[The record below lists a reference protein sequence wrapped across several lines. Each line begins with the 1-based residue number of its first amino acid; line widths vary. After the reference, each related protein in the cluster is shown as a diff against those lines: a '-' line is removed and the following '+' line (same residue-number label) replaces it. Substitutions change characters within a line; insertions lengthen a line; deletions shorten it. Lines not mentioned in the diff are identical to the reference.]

1 MTLAAEETESV
12 ISPAGRQL
20 RQGNKAPR
28 PARRW
33 MTLIRREPLAA
44 ACLAGIALLVL
55 IALLAPAL
63 APYDPNNNDVLNRLK
78 GPSATFWLGTDE
90 LGRDLFSRLLYGART
105 AVETSF
111 QSVGMALLIGV
122 PLGLLI
128 GYLGGWWDRVAMR
141 VTDIAQSIPSLI
153 FAFAVIAIL
162 GRGVNQTAIA
172 VGIVFSIIMLRI
184 ARGLMLRERELLY
197 VDAARVGGLSTPR
210 ILFREIL
217 PNVAGPLI
225 VEAALLLGSAIM
237 LITMLSFLGLGL
249 EASTPDWGSMLDEA
263 RKYQVL
269 HPFMALPPGLAIMA
283 AVLLFNFTGDS
294 LRDALMGRRRVA
306 HRKLRQDRRARN
318 APKAKA
324 PVQDADTVLTVQGLR
339 VSYLSES
346 GKPMEVL
353 SDISLDL
360 HRGETVGLV
369 GESGSGKSTT
379 GMAMVGLLPDT
390 ASSSGHV
397 WLGDT
402 DMLTAPAAE
411 AAKRRGPE
419 IAMVFQ
425 DPIGSLSP
433 VHTVGQ
439 QLIEPM
445 QHHLGLG
452 KEEATRR
459 VIELLE
465 MVGIPNAAQR
475 INDYPHQFSG
485 GMAQRAMIAM
495 ALSCRPKM
503 LVADEP
509 TSALDV
515 TVQAQVLKLLG
526 RLSTEFD
533 MAVLLVTHDLGVV
546 SEACDRVVV
555 MYAGEIVEVGKVA
568 DVLAKPRH
576 PYTYA
581 LLKATPRNEA
591 PAGRLP
597 TIPGTVPPPWDFPR
611 GCRFAPR
618 CAFVKEACT
627 IAPVALVDGVRCVR
641 AGELSLEVGA

>member
-1 MTLAAEETESV
+1 MTLAEETEAV
-12 ISPAGRQL
+12 IAREGR
-20 RQGNKAPR
+20 KAPR
-28 PARRW
+28 
-33 MTLIRREPLAA
+33 MTTKLAAIFRREPLTAL
-44 ACLAGIALLVL
+44 CLAGIAALVL
-55 IALLAPAL
+55 VALLAPYL
-63 APYDPNNNDVLNRLK
+63 APYDPNNNDVINRLK

-111 QSVGMALLIGV
+111 QAVAMALLLGV
-122 PLGLLI
+122 PAGLII
-128 GYLGGWWDRVAMR
+128 GYLGGWWDRIAMR

-162 GRGVNQTAIA
+162 GRGVNQTAAA
-172 VGIVFSIIMLRI
+172 VGIVFAIILLRI

-225 VEAALLLGSAIM
+225 VEAALMLGAAIM

-249 EASTPDWGSMLDEA
+249 EAETPDWGSMLDEA

-269 HPFMALPPGLAIMA
+269 HPFMALPPGLAIMF
-283 AVLLFNFTGDS
+283 AVLLFNFSGDS

-306 HRKLRQDRRARN
+306 HRSLRQNRRVKRAQQ
-318 APKAKA
+318 AKA
-324 PVQDADTVLTVQGLR
+324 PPQDNATVLSINNLR
-339 VSYLSES
+339 VSYLAES
-346 GKPMEVL
+346 GKPFEVL
-353 SDISLDL
+353 SDVSLQL

-402 DMLTAPAAE
+402 DMLTAPLPE
-411 AAKRRGPE
+411 AARRRGAD

-425 DPIGSLSP
+425 DPIGSFSP

-439 QLIEPM
+439 QLIEPL

-452 KEEATRR
+452 KAEATRR
-459 VIELLE
+459 VVELLE
-465 MVGIPNAAQR
+465 MVGIPKAAER

-495 ALSCRPKM
+495 ALSCRPKV

-515 TVQAQVLKLLG
+515 TVQAQVLKLIG
-526 RLSTEFD
+526 RLSSEYD
-533 MAVLLVTHDLGVV
+533 MAVLLITHDLGVV

-555 MYAGEIVEVGKVA
+555 MYAGEVVEVGVVA
-568 DVLAKPRH
+568 DVLPRPRH

-597 TIPGTVPPPWDFPR
+597 TIPGTVPPPWDFPG

-618 CAFVKEACT
+618 CVFAKEACT
-627 IAPVALVDGVRCVR
+627 LAPIPLINGVRCIR
-641 AGELSLEVGA
+641 AHELNLEVGS